1 MFECLERPSIGVNA
15 RVDVDDAGVFV
26 VVDDAGVVVDVDD
39 AGVDGVV
46 VDVDDAG
53 VVVLQ
58 LAMALWHSLLSD
70 AA

>member
-1 MFECLERPSIGVNA
+1 MFECLERPSIGANTS
-15 RVDVDDAGVFV
+15 VDVDDAGVFV
-26 VVDDAGVVVDVDD
+26 VVDDACVVDDAGVDVVVVDVDD
-39 AGVDGVV
+39 AV
-46 VDVDDAG
+46 

>member
-1 MFECLERPSIGVNA
+1 MFECLERPSIGVNTS
-15 RVDVDDAGVFV
+15 VDVDDAGVFV
-26 VVDDAGVVVDVDD
+26 VVDDACVVDD
-39 AGVDGVV
+39 AGVDVVV